1 MPNWCFTNYK
11 IYGDEKSLR
20 SLHSKMKRL
29 QDRKESLLP
38 NGFGKTWLGN
48 LVKRLGGDP
57 GIIYCRGDWTNL
69 KLTRENGHP
78 VLLFDTQTAWSR
90 MDDVEYLIR
99 SFYEDRGEDVSIFFL
114 SEELGN
120 GIFETNDCDGS
131 VFPEQ
136 VIVDDEE
143 VEMNYFTEE
152 AAVRYLAAKALE
164 DGYAGPVTNMEE
176 AAAYA
181 KHRNDTADEEE
192 TETHVWLHK
201 AELAA

>member
-38 NGFGKTWLGN
+38 NGFGKNWLGN

-57 GIIYCRGDWTNL
+57 GTIYCRGEWTNL
-69 KLTRENGHP
+69 NLTRENGHP

-120 GIFETNDCDGS
+120 GLFETNDCDGS

-136 VIVDDEE
+136 VIVDDEA
-143 VEMNYFTEE
+143 VELNYFTEE
-152 AAVRYLAAKALE
+152 AAIEYLAAKALD
-164 DGYAGPVTNMEE
+164 DGYAAPVTTWDE
-176 AAAYA
+176 AVAYA
-181 KHRNDTADEEE
+181 EQRNDTADEED
-192 TETHVWLHK
+192 TQTHIWLHK